1 MLRSSLV
8 VQAPSLETER
18 LILRGPAREDFA
30 AVAAIWAD
38 EQVTRFVLR
47 APLSGEEAWMRFLR
61 GIGHWLLCGYG
72 LWYLEE
78 KSTGTLIGEVGF
90 LDAHR
95 DMLPSLEGTP
105 EVGWVLARS
114 AWGKGYASEALRSL
128 LSWGDERLSASRF
141 ACMITPDNH
150 ASLRV
155 AAKAGFREGAR
166 TSHRGTPV
174 LLLYRA
180 RARLSAD

>member
-1 MLRSSLV
+1 MV
-8 VQAPSLETER
+8 EAPRLETER

-72 LWYLEE
+72 LWYLQE

-95 DMLPSLEGTP
+95 DILPSLEGTP

-128 LSWGDERLSASRF
+128 LSWGDEQLIAPRT

-166 TSHRGTPV
+166 TSHRGTAV
-174 LLLYRA
+174 LLLYRDRPCRAGA
-180 RARLSAD
+180 RVKTTP